1 MQWIDDDTLQQI
13 LAASISTPS
22 SFASA
27 CRVNKAW
34 RRVCTRDDSL
44 LLKCATS
51 RPYIT
56 KRDLVGLFALSNNEA
71 ESLPRE
77 ISTASEQ
84 AASSTSTTPLSA
96 RREGRARC
104 RWRRPKVEETTGA
117 KGRQRGAGRES
128 VRKRLAPLV
137 ALGLRV
143 EERGRVCRT

>member
-13 LAASISTPS
+13 LSASISTPS

-77 ISTASEQ
+77 ISIRT
-84 AASSTSTTPLSA
+84 
-96 RREGRARC
+96 GRLVYKYNPSVAKDALAVVGGVPK
-104 RWRRPKVEETTGA
+104 WRRRLERRAVSEAQVERA
-117 KGRQRGAGRES
+117 FGRDWRHWWRS
-128 VRKRLAPLV
+128 V
-137 ALGLRV
+137 
-143 EERGRVCRT
+143 